1 MKKILI
7 TIFVLIIT
15 FGIFSSSYVQSNI
28 LNMLI
33 KSGIENNQIF
43 PEEDALSV
51 LVCGSGSPLGTAVA
65 QTCLLVKAGDKKF
78 IVDIGNGSV
87 NNLMTWSS
95 DLLEDINGVL
105 ITHLHSDHIADL
117 GDLNLVTWVTRDRK
131 QQLEVFG
138 PEGIND
144 VVSGYNLAFS
154 RDSNFRYLHHGN
166 QIADP
171 LTGGMT
177 AKEIEDGSVIFEDD
191 NLKISAF
198 KVFHEPIEPAL
209 GYKFEY
215 KDRVLVISGDTR
227 YDSELIKS
235 FKGADVLFCEV
246 ISPDIVDRFIK
257 VAEQQNDAKLKKI
270 LVDILD
276 YHISPLDAVDLANE
290 AGVRHLVYYH
300 LTPTLPTEI
309 RFLSDKFFFAGVD
322 EAIENW
328 TASTDGTM
336 VVLPSNSKEILISEI
351 N

>member
-7 TIFVLIIT
+7 TIFALIIT

-33 KSGIENNQIF
+33 KSGLENNQIF
-43 PEEDALSV
+43 PKKDSLSV

-65 QTCLLVKAGDKKF
+65 QTCLLVKAGDKKYV
-78 IVDIGNGSV
+78 VDIGNGSV

-95 DLLEDINGVL
+95 DLLDDVNGVL

-144 VVSGYNLAFS
+144 VVSGFNLAFS

-171 LTGGMT
+171 ITAGMT
-177 AKEIEDGSVIFEDD
+177 AKEISDGSIIFQDD

-198 KVFHEPIEPAL
+198 KVFHEPVEPAL

-215 KDRVLVISGDTR
+215 KDRVIVISGDTR

-246 ISPDIVDRFIK
+246 ISPDVVDRFIK

-276 YHISPLDAVDLANE
+276 YHTSPLEAVDLANE

-300 LTPTLPTEI
+300 LTPTLTTEI
-309 RFLSDKFFFAGVD
+309 RFLSDKFFFEGVD

>member
-7 TIFVLIIT
+7 TIFVFIIT

-65 QTCLLVKAGDKKF
+65 QTCLLVKAGDKKYV
-78 IVDIGNGSV
+78 VDIGNGSV

-209 GYKFEY
+209 GYKFCLLY
-215 KDRVLVISGDTR
+215 TSDA
-227 YDSELIKS
+227 
-235 FKGADVLFCEV
+235 ADE
-246 ISPDIVDRFIK
+246 D
-257 VAEQQNDAKLKKI
+257 
-270 LVDILD
+270 
-276 YHISPLDAVDLANE
+276 
-290 AGVRHLVYYH
+290 
-300 LTPTLPTEI
+300 
-309 RFLSDKFFFAGVD
+309 
-322 EAIENW
+322 
-328 TASTDGTM
+328 
-336 VVLPSNSKEILISEI
+336 
-351 N
+351 